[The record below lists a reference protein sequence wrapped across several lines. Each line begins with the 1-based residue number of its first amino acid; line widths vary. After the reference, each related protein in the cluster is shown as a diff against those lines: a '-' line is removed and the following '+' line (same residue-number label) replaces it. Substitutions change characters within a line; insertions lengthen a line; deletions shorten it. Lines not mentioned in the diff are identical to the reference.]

1 MSQPHAVIAENPQR
15 EARTAN
21 WVAFIICTA
30 LLFDG
35 YDLVIYGTV
44 LPGLLAD
51 PGQIGVFDTVTA
63 GLLGSWALIGVLV
76 GSLVC
81 GAVGDF
87 FGRRRLML
95 LGIAWFSIGMFATAF
110 ATSVPA
116 FGALRFA
123 TGLGLG
129 IVIASAGA
137 TMAEF
142 APAGRRQFYNAIVYS
157 GIPAG
162 GVLASILG
170 ILFLD
175 SIGWRGL
182 FMIGALPLVIL
193 LPIAWR
199 KLPESPRWLLSRGR
213 EQEALAAAQ
222 RTGVPLIEERIILQV
237 GAAPQKSGFAA
248 VFSRQFAVAAI
259 LLGLMSFCG
268 LLLTYGLNTWL
279 PKIMEGYGYGR
290 TYSLFFPLALN
301 LGAVAGGLLASRLA
315 DRSGPQRVIAA
326 TFALATISLALMTFS
341 FPLPLL
347 FAFIALAGVG
357 TLGTQVLIYGFQSNY
372 FTTNARAAGVA
383 WCASVGRLGGVLGP
397 IIGGWLAA
405 AGIGGSTAFY
415 IYGAVALVGA
425 MVTVLVP
432 RQRKLEEAEHKV
444 EEIAVGRAEDS
455 IPAEQFTKSAIRP

>member
-1 MSQPHAVIAENPQR
+1 MTQPHAVVAENPKK

-30 LLFDG
+30 LVFDG

-51 PGQIGVFDTVTA
+51 PSQIGAFDTVAA

-95 LGIAWFSIGMFATAF
+95 LGIAWFSVGMFVTAF
-110 ATSVPA
+110 ATSVTA
-116 FGALRFA
+116 FGALRFV

-129 IVIASAGA
+129 VVIATAGA

-157 GIPAG
+157 GVPAG

-170 ILFLD
+170 ILLLND
-175 SIGWRGL
+175 IGWRGL
-182 FMIGALPLVIL
+182 FMIGALPLVL
-193 LPIAWR
+193 LVPIAWF
-199 KLPESPRWLLSRGR
+199 KLPESPRWLLARGR
-213 EQEALAAAQ
+213 EQEAQAASQ
-222 RTGVPLIEERIILQV
+222 RTGVPLIEERVIQQV
-237 GAAPQKSGFAA
+237 GAAPQKTGFAA
-248 VFSRQFAVAAI
+248 VFSRQFAVPSI

-301 LGAVAGGLLASRLA
+301 LGAVAGGLLLSRLA
-315 DRSGPQRVIAA
+315 DKSGPQRVIAS
-326 TFALATISLALMTFS
+326 TFVLATISLVLMTFS

-347 FAFIALAGVG
+347 FTFIAFAGVG

-372 FTTNARAAGVA
+372 YTTNARAAGVA
-383 WCASVGRLGGVLGP
+383 WCASVGRFGGILGP

-405 AGIGGSTAFY
+405 AGIGGATAFY

-425 MVTVLVP
+425 VVTILVP
-432 RQRKLEEAEHKV
+432 RQRKLEEAEHRV
-444 EEIAVGRAEDS
+444 EEIVEGRTRDS
-455 IPAEQFTKSAIRP
+455 IPSEQLR

>member
-1 MSQPHAVIAENPQR
+1 MIRPAGVITEDPR
-15 EARTAN
+15 KEARTAN
-21 WVAFIICTA
+21 WVAFVICSA

-35 YDLVIYGTV
+35 YDLVVYGTV

-51 PGQIGVFDTVTA
+51 PSQIGAFDAATA
-63 GLLGSWALIGVLV
+63 GLLGSWALVGVLV

-95 LGIAWFSIGMFATAF
+95 LGIAWFSVGMFATAL
-110 ATSVPA
+110 TSSVTA
-116 FGALRFA
+116 FGGMRFI
-123 TGLGLG
+123 TGIGLGV
-129 IVIASAGA
+129 VIASAGA

-157 GIPAG
+157 GVPAG
-162 GVLASILG
+162 GVFASVMG
-170 ILFLD
+170 ILLLND
-175 SIGWRGL
+175 IGWRGL
-182 FMIGALPLVIL
+182 FMIGALPLIL
-193 LPIAWR
+193 IVPIAWF

-213 EQEALAAAQ
+213 EHEAQAAAL
-222 RTGVPLIEERIILQV
+222 RTGVPLIEERIIQQV

-248 VFSRQFAVAAI
+248 VFSSQFATASI
-259 LLGLMSFCG
+259 LLGLMSFSG

-290 TYSLFFPLALN
+290 TYALFFPLALN
-301 LGAVAGGLLASRLA
+301 LGAVVGGLLASRLA
-315 DRSGPQRVIAA
+315 DKGGPQRVIAT
-326 TFALATISLALMTFS
+326 TFVLATITLLLMTFS
-341 FPLPLL
+341 FPLPWL
-347 FAFIALAGVG
+347 FTFIAIAGVG
-357 TLGTQVLIYGFQSNY
+357 TLGTQVLVYGFQSNY

-383 WCASVGRLGGVLGP
+383 WCASVGRLGGILGP

-425 MVTVLVP
+425 VVTVLVP
-432 RQRKLEEAEHKV
+432 HQRKLEEAGHKA
-444 EEIAVGRAEDS
+444 EEIVEHRAESDLS
-455 IPAEQFTKSAIRP
+455 DKAPVRP

>member
-1 MSQPHAVIAENPQR
+1 MTQPHAVIADNPQT

-51 PGQIGVFDTVTA
+51 PGQIGQFDVATA

-76 GSLVC
+76 GSLAC

-95 LGIAWFSIGMFATAF
+95 LGIAWFSVGMFITALT
-110 ATSVPA
+110 TSVPA
-116 FGALRFA
+116 FGAMRFI
-123 TGLGLG
+123 TGFGLGV
-129 IVIASAGA
+129 VIASAGA
-137 TMAEF
+137 TMAVF
-142 APAGRRQFYNAIVYS
+142 APAGRRQFYNAVVYS
-157 GIPAG
+157 GVPAG
-162 GVLASILG
+162 GVLASIMG
-170 ILFLD
+170 ILFHESL
-175 SIGWRGL
+175 GWRGL
-182 FMIGALPLVIL
+182 FIIGSLPLVIL

-213 EQEALAAAQ
+213 EEEALAAAK
-222 RTGVPLIEERIILQV
+222 RTGVPLLEERVILDT

-248 VFSRQFAVAAI
+248 VFSRQFALASV

-301 LGAVAGGLLASRLA
+301 LGAVAGGLVASRLA
-315 DRSGPQRVIAA
+315 DKSGPQRVIAT
-326 TFALATISLALMTFS
+326 TFGLATVSLVLMTFS
-341 FPLPLL
+341 FPLPVL
-347 FAFIALAGVG
+347 FTFIAVAGVG

-415 IYGAVALVGA
+415 IYGAVALLGA
-425 MVTVLVP
+425 LVTVLVP
-432 RQRKLEEAEHKV
+432 HQRKLEEAEHQV
-444 EEIAVGRAEDS
+444 EEIAGHRTDPHGVTR
-455 IPAEQFTKSAIRP
+455 QRH

>member
-1 MSQPHAVIAENPQR
+1 MTQPHAAIAENPGK
-15 EARTAN
+15 EKRTAN

-51 PGQIGVFDTVTA
+51 PSQIGKFDVATA

-95 LGIAWFSIGMFATAF
+95 LGIAWFSVGMFITAL
-110 ATSVPA
+110 TTTVPA
-116 FGALRFA
+116 FGAMRFI

-129 IVIASAGA
+129 VVIASAGA

-157 GIPAG
+157 GVPAG
-162 GVLASILG
+162 GVLASIMG
-170 ILFLD
+170 ILFHDTL
-175 SIGWRGL
+175 GWRGL
-182 FMIGALPLVIL
+182 FIIGSLPLVIL

-199 KLPESPRWLLSRGR
+199 KLPESPRWLLARGR
-213 EQEALAAAQ
+213 EQEALAAAK
-222 RTGVPLIEERIILQV
+222 RTGVPLLEERVILNT
-237 GAAPQKSGFAA
+237 GAAPQKSGFTA
-248 VFSRQFAVAAI
+248 VFSKQFALASI

-279 PKIMEGYGYGR
+279 PRIMEGYGYGR
-290 TYSLFFPLALN
+290 TYALFFPLALN
-301 LGAVAGGLLASRLA
+301 LGAVMGGLVASRLA
-315 DRSGPQRVIAA
+315 DLNGPQRIIAS
-326 TFALATISLALMTFS
+326 TFGLATVSLVLMTFN
-341 FPLPLL
+341 FPLPML
-347 FAFIALAGVG
+347 FAFIAVAGVG
-357 TLGTQVLIYGFQSNY
+357 TLGTQVLVYGFQSNY

-405 AGIGGSTAFY
+405 AGVGGSTAFY
-415 IYGAVALVGA
+415 IYGAVALLGA
-425 MVTVLVP
+425 LVTVLVP

-444 EEIAVGRAEDS
+444 EEIAGSR
-455 IPAEQFTKSAIRP
+455 TKENLTPVPPM

>member
-1 MSQPHAVIAENPQR
+1 MSQPHAVIAENPR
-15 EARTAN
+15 KEARTAN

-51 PGQIGVFDTVTA
+51 PGQIGAFDAVTA
-63 GLLGSWALIGVLV
+63 GLLGSWSLIWVLV
-76 GSLVC
+76 GSRVC
-81 GAVGDF
+81 GAIGDF

-129 IVIASAGA
+129 IVIGSAGA

-142 APAGRRQFYNAIVYS
+142 APAGRRPFDNAIVYS

-182 FMIGALPLVIL
+182 FIIGSLPLLIL

-237 GAAPQKSGFAA
+237 GAAPLKSGFAA

-315 DRSGPQRVIAA
+315 DKSGPQRVIAA

-405 AGIGGSTAFY
+405 AGIAGSTALY
-415 IYGAVALVGA
+415 IYGAVALSGA
-425 MVTVLVP
+425 VVTVLVP

-444 EEIAVGRAEDS
+444 EEFAEGRTKGS
-455 IPAEQFTKSAIRP
+455 IPAELRG

>member
-1 MSQPHAVIAENPQR
+1 MTQPHAVIAEDPR
-15 EARTAN
+15 KEARTAN

-51 PGQIGVFDTVTA
+51 PGQIGQFDPATA
-63 GLLGSWALIGVLV
+63 GILGSWALIGVLV
-76 GSLVC
+76 GSLAC

-95 LGIAWFSIGMFATAF
+95 LGIAWFSVGMAVTAL
-110 ATSVPA
+110 TTTVTA
-116 FGALRFA
+116 FGAMRFI

-129 IVIASAGA
+129 VVIASAGA

-157 GIPAG
+157 GVPAG
-162 GVLASILG
+162 GVLASIMG
-170 ILFLD
+170 ILFHD
-175 SIGWRGL
+175 SLGWRGL
-182 FMIGALPLVIL
+182 FIIGALPLVIL

-199 KLPESPRWLLSRGR
+199 QLPESPRWLLSRGR
-213 EQEALAAAQ
+213 EEEALATSN
-222 RTGVPLIEERIILQV
+222 RTGVPLLEERVIQDN

-301 LGAVAGGLLASRLA
+301 LGAVAGGLAASRLA
-315 DRSGPQRVIAA
+315 DKSGPQRVIAA
-326 TFALATISLALMTFS
+326 TFGLATASLVLMTFN

-347 FAFIALAGVG
+347 FTFIAVAGVG

-415 IYGAVALVGA
+415 IYGGVALLGA
-425 MVTVLVP
+425 LVTVLVP
-432 RQRKLEEAEHKV
+432 HQRKLEEAEHKV
-444 EEIAVGRAEDS
+444 EEIAGHRIEPG
-455 IPAEQFTKSAIRP
+455 ITTKQPQ

>member
-1 MSQPHAVIAENPQR
+1 MTQPHAVIAENPGK
-15 EARTAN
+15 EKRTAN
-21 WVAFIICTA
+21 WVAVIICTA

-51 PGQIGVFDTVTA
+51 PSQIGQFNMATA

-81 GAVGDF
+81 GAVGDI

-95 LGIAWFSIGMFATAF
+95 LGIAWFSVGMFITAL
-110 ATSVPA
+110 TTTVPA
-116 FGALRFA
+116 FGAMRFI

-129 IVIASAGA
+129 VVIASAGA

-157 GIPAG
+157 GVPAG
-162 GVLASILG
+162 GVVASIMG
-170 ILFLD
+170 ILFHESL
-175 SIGWRGL
+175 GWRGL
-182 FMIGALPLVIL
+182 FIIGALPLVIL
-193 LPIAWR
+193 LPIAWH
-199 KLPESPRWLLSRGR
+199 KLPESPRWLLTRGR
-213 EQEALAAAQ
+213 EEEALAAAK
-222 RTGVPLIEERIILQV
+222 RTGVPLLEERVILDT

-248 VFSRQFAVAAI
+248 VFSKQFALASV

-301 LGAVAGGLLASRLA
+301 LGAVAGGLVASRLA
-315 DRSGPQRVIAA
+315 DKSGPQRVIAA
-326 TFALATISLALMTFS
+326 TFGLATVSLVLMTFN
-341 FPLPLL
+341 FPLPVL
-347 FAFIALAGVG
+347 FTFIAVAGVG

-415 IYGAVALVGA
+415 IYGGVALLGA
-425 MVTVLVP
+425 LVTVLVP
-432 RQRKLEEAEHKV
+432 HQRKLEEAEHKV
-444 EEIAVGRAEDS
+444 EEIAGHRTEPNVTAKQ
-455 IPAEQFTKSAIRP
+455 PQ

>member
-1 MSQPHAVIAENPQR
+1 
-15 EARTAN
+15 
-21 WVAFIICTA
+21 
-30 LLFDG
+30 
-35 YDLVIYGTV
+35 
-44 LPGLLAD
+44 
-51 PGQIGVFDTVTA
+51 
-63 GLLGSWALIGVLV
+63 
-76 GSLVC
+76 
-81 GAVGDF
+81 
-87 FGRRRLML
+87 
-95 LGIAWFSIGMFATAF
+95 
-110 ATSVPA
+110 
-116 FGALRFA
+116 
-123 TGLGLG
+123 
-129 IVIASAGA
+129 
-137 TMAEF
+137 MAEF

-182 FMIGALPLVIL
+182 FIIGSLPLLIL

-425 MVTVLVP
+425 VVTVLVP
-432 RQRKLEEAEHKV
+432 RQRKLEQAEHKV
-444 EEIAVGRAEDS
+444 EEIAEGRAEDS
-455 IPAEQFTKSAIRP
+455 IPAEQFTPSALRP

>member
-1 MSQPHAVIAENPQR
+1 MTQPHAVIAENPQK

-51 PGQIGVFDTVTA
+51 PGQIGKFDLATA

-76 GSLVC
+76 GSLIC

-95 LGIAWFSIGMFATAF
+95 LGIGWFSVGMFVTAL
-110 ATSVPA
+110 TTTVPA
-116 FGALRFA
+116 FGAMRFI

-129 IVIASAGA
+129 VVIASAGA

-157 GIPAG
+157 GVPAG
-162 GVLASILG
+162 GVLASIMG
-170 ILFLD
+170 IMFHESLR
-175 SIGWRGL
+175 WRGL
-182 FMIGALPLVIL
+182 FIIGALPLVIL

-213 EQEALAAAQ
+213 EEEALAAAE
-222 RTGVPLIEERIILQV
+222 RTGVPLLEERVILDT

-248 VFSRQFAVAAI
+248 VFSRQFALASV

-279 PKIMEGYGYGR
+279 PRIMEGYGYGR

-301 LGAVAGGLLASRLA
+301 LGAVAGGLIASRLA
-315 DRSGPQRVIAA
+315 DKSGPQRVIAT
-326 TFALATISLALMTFS
+326 TFGLATVSLVLMTFN
-341 FPLPLL
+341 FPLPVL
-347 FAFIALAGVG
+347 FTFIAVAGVG

-415 IYGAVALVGA
+415 IYGGVALLGGL
-425 MVTVLVP
+425 VTVLVP
-432 RQRKLEEAEHKV
+432 HQHKLEEAEHRV
-444 EEIAVGRAEDS
+444 EEIAGHRTEANAAAKQ
-455 IPAEQFTKSAIRP
+455 PQ